1 MKTMKL
7 TTGTKVKDHRN
18 PRKTGVVVEDLHPDA
33 PIYGVVRVDWDD
45 NRRVSRHHKFTLQP
59 LQYGW
64 PCLETALQVN
74 KGK

>member
-1 MKTMKL
+1 MKL

-18 PRKTGVVVEDLHPDA
+18 PSKTGVVVEDLHPD
-33 PIYGVVRVDWDD
+33 DD